1 MLKRFFLFALAI
13 LLLGSQ
19 PLRAQARHFS
29 LQDVSLKTVDY
40 KLDLDI
46 DFKDGKIAGDCQLTV
61 SNPGPQPVE
70 KIPLILYRLMK
81 VTAAKDGHGAN
92 LTFRQQVLAFED
104 WDKLQVNFIEVS
116 LKSPIRKG
124 ERRTVE
130 ILYDGYLCGYSE
142 AMQYVKDHVDIDFTI
157 IRTDSIAYPEVGV
170 PSWKANRA
178 TGLQAFDYMI
188 KVKVPES
195 LAVANGG
202 KLAAKSERDGFVTYV
217 YQNLRPAWRI
227 DAAIAK
233 YDLLE
238 DIPNSLRVFH
248 FQKDKDGARA
258 VLQALRDAFELYKRW
273 FGPLDGTPEY
283 SLIEVP
289 EGYGSQADVTSIL
302 LTRDSFLSKDNLT
315 DLYHEI
321 AHRWDVTA
329 RDPLPSRFES
339 EGRAMFL
346 QYLVQEKLENKKGA
360 LEEGVERACRSF
372 RKQCQPGSKGKDV
385 PMIDYGK
392 EDLTDLS
399 YSKGMVFFYLLYK
412 LAGEKELL
420 DTLGSFHR
428 KYGPT
433 GATTED
439 FLIHLKQN
447 LKIDLTKLLQDWVYG
462 ATSSDYL
469 INKIPIDQIVK
480 KYLQTGG
487 RSPICIVARILLGI
501 GCLVYWRWTTT
512 YFG

>member
-1 MLKRFFLFALAI
+1 M
-13 LLLGSQ
+13 GSLQ
-19 PLRAQARHFS
+19 LRAQVRRFS
-29 LQDVSLKTVDY
+29 PQAVSLKTVDY
-40 KLDLDI
+40 KLDLDL
-46 DFKDGKIAGDCQLTV
+46 DFKDGKITGDCQLTV

-81 VTAAKDGHGAN
+81 VTAAKDGHGVN
-92 LTFRQQVLAFED
+92 LTFNQRVLAFED

-124 ERRTVE
+124 EKRIVE
-130 ILYDGYLCGYSE
+130 ILYDGYLAGYSE
-142 AMQYVKDHVDIDFTI
+142 AMQYVKDHVDGDFTI
-157 IRTDSIAYPEVGV
+157 IRTDCFAYPEVGI

-178 TGLQAFDYMI
+178 AGLQSFNYLI
-188 KVKVPES
+188 KVRVPES
-195 LAVANGG
+195 LIVANGG
-202 KLAAKSERDGFVTYV
+202 KLVGKSERNGFVTYV

-233 YDLLE
+233 YNLLE
-238 DIPNSLRVFH
+238 DIPKGLRVFH
-248 FQKDKDGARA
+248 FQKDKDGART
-258 VLQALRDAFELYKRW
+258 VLQALGDTFELYGSW
-273 FGPLDGTPEY
+273 FGPLDGTAEY

-315 DLYHEI
+315 GLYHEI
-321 AHRWDVTA
+321 AHRWDVPA
-329 RDPLPSRFES
+329 ADPLPSRFES

-346 QYLVQEKLENKKGA
+346 QFLVQEKLENKKGA
-360 LEEGVERACRSF
+360 LEDGVERSSRSF
-372 RKQCQPGSKGKDV
+372 REQCPPDSKSKDV
-385 PMIDYGK
+385 PMIDYGTG
-392 EDLTDLS
+392 DLTDLS

-420 DTLGSFHR
+420 DTLASFHR

-433 GATTED
+433 RAKTED
-439 FLIHLKQN
+439 FLTHLRQN

-462 ATSSDYL
+462 AKSSDYL

-480 KYLQTGG
+480 KY
-487 RSPICIVARILLGI
+487 SAR
-501 GCLVYWRWTTT
+501 
-512 YFG
+512 

>member
-1 MLKRFFLFALAI
+1 MIVEAGGVHQKRTTEIYMLKRFFLFALAI
-13 LLLGSQ
+13 VLLG
-19 PLRAQARHFS
+19 PRPVRAQARHFS
-29 LQDVSLKTVDY
+29 PQDVSLKTVDY

-46 DFKDGKIAGDCQLTV
+46 DFKDRKIAGDCRLTV

-92 LTFRQQVLAFED
+92 LTFSQQVLAFED
-104 WDKLQVNFIEVS
+104 CDKLQVNFIEVS
-116 LKSPIRKG
+116 LKSPIRQG

-130 ILYDGYLCGYSE
+130 ILYDGHLCGYSE
-142 AMQYVKDHVDIDFTI
+142 AMQYVKDHVDIDYTI
-157 IRTDSIAYPEVGV
+157 IRTDSFAYPEVGV

-178 TGLQAFDYMI
+178 AGLQFFNYL
-188 KVKVPES
+188 VKVGVPDS
-195 LAVANGG
+195 LTVANGG
-202 KLAAKSERDGFVTYV
+202 KLVAKSGRNGIVSYV

-233 YDLLE
+233 YELLA
-238 DIPNSLRVFH
+238 DVPNSLSVFH

-258 VLQALRDAFELYKRW
+258 VLKALSDAFELYKSW
-273 FGPLDGTPEY
+273 FGPLEGTPEY

-339 EGRAMFL
+339 EGRA
-346 QYLVQEKLENKKGA
+346 
-360 LEEGVERACRSF
+360 
-372 RKQCQPGSKGKDV
+372 
-385 PMIDYGK
+385 
-392 EDLTDLS
+392 
-399 YSKGMVFFYLLYK
+399 
-412 LAGEKELL
+412 GEKELL
-420 DTLGSFHR
+420 DSLASFHR

-433 GATTED
+433 GATAED
-439 FLIHLKQN
+439 FIIHLRQN

-462 ATSSDYL
+462 AKSSDYL

-480 KYLQTGG
+480 KYLQTEG
-487 RSPICIVARILLGI
+487 RSPG
-501 GCLVYWRWTTT
+501 GHS
-512 YFG
+512 